1 MARLLPFGVLAV
13 FFVCGLGTALA
24 ADSPFALVFVDAKTE
39 QKLGGFPL
47 DRAML
52 AKGVRQLKSAGAK
65 AVILKFFF
73 DQPRVTASDAALA
86 DAISVLPVALQARI
100 DDMEAAPNQL
110 PARFF
115 VEGLN
120 LGGSTV
126 LSSKSGWLP
135 LPSLAD
141 RAAAVGFVDVAS
153 TSRVP
158 LLERYQ
164 GRFVKSLYLC
174 ALELAFDGQARI
186 EPGKEL
192 TLAGRKTRLD
202 AANSVPAEFPQVDSL
217 DYVPFHELLSKPEA
231 VGKLKGKVVVLGY
244 DGAKMH
250 TLATPV
256 GPRKAHRVFWHGLQ
270 SLCQQIN

>member
-1 MARLLPFGVLAV
+1 MARLLQYGVMAV
-13 FFVCGLGTALA
+13 FVVCGLGTTSA
-24 ADSPFALVFVDAKTE
+24 AESPFALVLIDAKSE
-39 QKLGGFPL
+39 QELGAFPFE
-47 DRAML
+47 RAIT
-52 AKGVRQLKSAGAK
+52 ARGVRQLKSIGAK
-65 AVILKFFF
+65 AVVLKFFF
-73 DQPRVTASDAALA
+73 DQPRTATGDTSLA
-86 DAISVLPVALQARI
+86 EAISVLPVALQARI
-100 DDMEAAPNQL
+100 DDTEAAPNQL

-120 LGGSTV
+120 LGGSSV
-126 LSSKSGWLP
+126 ISGKSGWMP

-158 LLERYQ
+158 VLESYQ

-174 ALELAFDGQARI
+174 ALEMAFDGQALI

-192 TLAGRKTRLD
+192 TLAGRRIRLD
-202 AANSVPAEFPQVDSL
+202 AANSVPAEFPRVDAL
-217 DYVPFHELLSKPEA
+217 DYVPFHELLSNPA
-231 VGKLKGKVVVLGY
+231 VAGKLKGKVVVLGY

-270 SLCQQIN
+270 SLWHQLN

>member
-1 MARLLPFGVLAV
+1 MARILPLGALAI
-13 FFVCGLGTALA
+13 FFACGLGTTLA
-24 ADSPFALVFVDAKTE
+24 ADSPFALVFIDAKTE
-39 QKLGGFPL
+39 QELGGFPL
-47 DRAML
+47 DRAMI
-52 AKGVRQLKSAGAK
+52 AKGVRQLKSVGAK
-65 AVILKFFF
+65 AVVLKFFF
-73 DQPRVTASDAALA
+73 DQPRTAAGDTSLA
-86 DAISVLPVALQARI
+86 EAISALPVALQARI
-100 DDMEAAPNQL
+100 DDTEVAPNKL

-120 LGGSTV
+120 LGGSSV
-126 LSSKSGWLP
+126 ISGKSGWLP

-158 LLERYQ
+158 VLESYQ
-164 GRFVKSLYLC
+164 GRLVKSLYLC
-174 ALELAFDGQARI
+174 ALELAFDGQVHI

-192 TLAGRKTRLD
+192 TLAGRKIRLD
-202 AANSVPAEFPQVDSL
+202 AANSVPAEFPRADTL
-217 DYVPFHELLSKPEA
+217 EYVPFHELLSKPEV

-244 DGAKMH
+244 DGAKIH

-270 SLCQQIN
+270 SMWQQMN

>member
-1 MARLLPFGVLAV
+1 MARLFPFGVLAV
-13 FFVCGLGTALA
+13 LLVCGLGTASA
-24 ADSPFALVFVDAKTE
+24 AESPFALVLIDAKSE
-39 QKLGGFPL
+39 QELGAFPF
-47 DRAML
+47 DRAIT
-52 AKGVRQLKSAGAK
+52 ARGVRQLKSVGAK
-65 AVILKFFF
+65 AVVLKFFF
-73 DQPRVTASDAALA
+73 DQPRTAAGDTSLVE
-86 DAISVLPVALQARI
+86 AISVLPVALQARI
-100 DDMEAAPNQL
+100 DDTEAAPNKL

-115 VEGLN
+115 VDGLN
-120 LGGSTV
+120 LGGSSV
-126 LSSKSGWLP
+126 ISGKSGWLP

-158 LLERYQ
+158 VLERYQ

-174 ALELAFDGQARI
+174 ALELAFDGQALI

-192 TLAGRKTRLD
+192 TLAGRKIRLD
-202 AANSVPAEFPQVDSL
+202 AANSVRAAFPRVDAL
-217 DYVPFHELLSKPEA
+217 DYVPFHELLSKPEV

-270 SLCQQIN
+270 SLWQQMN